1 MKRIGV
7 LTSGGDAPGMNAA
20 IRSVVRVASAE
31 GCSVF
36 GIRRGYRGLLDGEIT
51 PLGPRDVS
59 NVIQRGGTILKTA
72 RSAEFKTHEG
82 LSRAVVALERS
93 ELDGLIVIG
102 GDGTFRGASA
112 LVESWGGAVV
122 GIPGTIDNDL
132 YGTDYTL
139 GFDTAV
145 NTALDA
151 IDKIRD
157 TAESHER
164 VFLVEVMG
172 HRSGWL
178 AQHAGIGAG
187 AEEIIIPEETL
198 DPGKIAQRL
207 TAGLERG
214 KTSMILVVAE
224 GDATGGAYHVA
235 EQLSPYLNRD
245 CRVTIL
251 GHLQRGGSPSA
262 FDRFLGT
269 KLGGSAVAEI
279 LNGKTG
285 IMVGEVGSRPTAT
298 PLRDSWTLKKEMD
311 VGLRGL
317 HDRLAL

>member
-1 MKRIGV
+1 
-7 LTSGGDAPGMNAA
+7 MNAA

-31 GCSVF
+31 GCSVV
-36 GIRRGYRGLLDGEIT
+36 GIRRGYRGLLDDELVS
-51 PLGPRDVS
+51 LGPRDVS

-72 RSAEFKTHEG
+72 RSETFKTPEG
-82 LSRAVVALERS
+82 LAKAVRTLEKS
-93 ELDGLIVIG
+93 KLDGLIVIG

-112 LVESWGGAVV
+112 LGALWGGLIV

-132 YGTDYTL
+132 HGTDFTL

-187 AEEIIIPEETL
+187 AEEIIIPEETV

-214 KTSMILVVAE
+214 KTSMIVVVAE
-224 GDATGGAYHVA
+224 GDATGGAFHVA
-235 EQLSPYLNRD
+235 DQLRPQLKRD

-251 GHLQRGGSPSA
+251 GHLQRGGSPTA

-269 KLGGSAVAEI
+269 KLGSNAVAA
-279 LNGKTG
+279 LLSGKTA
-285 IMVGEVGSRPTAT
+285 IMVGEVGSRPTFT
-298 PLRDSWTLKKEMD
+298 PIQESWTLRKVMD
-311 VGLRGL
+311 PELRVL
-317 HDRLAL
+317 QEQLTL